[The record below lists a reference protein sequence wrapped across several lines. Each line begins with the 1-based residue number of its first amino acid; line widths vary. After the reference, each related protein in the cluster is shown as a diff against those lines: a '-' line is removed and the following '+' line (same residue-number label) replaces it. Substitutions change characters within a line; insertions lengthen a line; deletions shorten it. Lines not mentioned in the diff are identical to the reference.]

1 MTIKELKEILNRYDD
16 NAVVNLE
23 GGESKY
29 GEYGRLSV
37 GHTKTVH
44 CWMYDCGEK
53 VYYDHEVFVT
63 EAVIWETE

>member
-23 GGESKY
+23 GGESAY

-37 GHTKTVH
+37 GHTATETAWH
-44 CWMYDCGEK
+44 YGREE
-53 VYYDHEVFVT
+53 YYEREYFVE